1 MDFSI
6 VGISK
11 ASKVYHQQ
19 DRIAELNQKHPFKSV
34 QGQADKVSI
43 SVAAQRMLLES
54 QSSSASSPSPKT
66 PLRGEEIPG

>member
-1 MDFSI
+1 MDFSL
-6 VGISK
+6 VGITK

-43 SVAAQRMLLES
+43 SASAQRLLVES
-54 QSSSASSPSPKT
+54 QSSASTSPAAKA
-66 PLRGEEIPG
+66 PLPGEEK